1 MKSRFL
7 TAAELEKLRL
17 ACNFDHWLPF
27 EVALVTGMRIGD
39 VLRLK
44 TQNIGCGLITF
55 TAQKTGKSGSVACPR
70 ELCDK
75 LRARAGN
82 RLGSWIFPSPANPS
96 APLTRQ
102 AAWARVKRAAKRCG
116 VDPDGVSPHSLR
128 KTFAVQLYQR
138 EGLTAVQ
145 TALQHARVSTTEIYA
160 LSDWLSGE
168 NSSKPLTRADI
179 PYVIERVYD
188 ALKCRIDND
197 TKM

>member
-7 TAAELEKLRL
+7 TSAELERLRL

-27 EVALVTGMRIGD
+27 EVALNTGLRIGD
-39 VLRLK
+39 ILNLRS
-44 TQNIGCGLITF
+44 QNIGCGVITF
-55 TAQKTGKSGSVACPR
+55 TAQKTGKRGSVACPR
-70 ELCDK
+70 ELCDT
-75 LRARAGN
+75 LRARVGN
-82 RLGSWIFPSPANPS
+82 RLGALIFPSPANPLL
-96 APLTRQ
+96 PLTRQ
-102 AAWARVKRAAKRCG
+102 AAWSRVKRAAKRCG
-116 VDPDGVSPHSLR
+116 VDPAGVSPHSLR
-128 KTFAVQLYQR
+128 KTFAVHLYQR

-188 ALKCRIDND
+188 ALKCRIDIITD
-197 TKM
+197 L